1 MKNRETECLP
11 LADQPETHDPFDTV
25 GPAPP
30 LRAESFTP
38 RLTFK
43 VDEPWDQWGWAQ
55 PTEFLT
61 CPLYSAQ
68 KRDRTLLIQERLNT
82 NTNVHL
88 VVTGESLF
96 QYDGDVFA
104 LTVHKGRAGA
114 PVTFRLRDFVVEL
127 RGAGKV
133 KMGSRIKKKSLRVD
147 AVEETPILPAALP
160 TSRRKAR
167 PVDAVGGTAILP
179 AVQSIARLT
188 GFMLDFLVK
197 DEDTGEVE
205 YGYSGCLFDAA
216 TVLIDGEQVPVNDDI
231 ARRPDVSQLIF
242 SITLNPALSVLFEKN
257 RRTYLNPAMR
267 GAFST
272 SPLVLW
278 LYGFLRARSSPWD
291 LPLSYYREKSGATS
305 KPGEFRRLMKVA
317 RKRLKQAKIIYS
329 SRMVEGRL
337 HFDMKKPEKLVTS
350 GRRPRTAKKTS
361 AA

>member
-1 MKNRETECLP
+1 MSPCMKDRETECIP
-11 LADQPETHDPFDTV
+11 LADQPETHDPFDTAD
-25 GPAPP
+25 PTPP

-147 AVEETPILPAALP
+147 AVEETP
-160 TSRRKAR
+160 
-167 PVDAVGGTAILP
+167 ILP

-337 HFDMKKPEKLVTS
+337 HFDMKKLEKLVTS

>member
-1 MKNRETECLP
+1 MKNIETEHSP
-11 LADQPETHDPFDTV
+11 LAERMETLDSFEPVDGSQIGLNEEV
-25 GPAPP
+25 G
-30 LRAESFTP
+30 P
-38 RLTFK
+38 RLTFR

-55 PTEFLT
+55 PTEFLV
-61 CPLYSAQ
+61 CSLYSAQ

-104 LTVHKGRAGA
+104 LAVHKGRAGD

-133 KMGSRIKKKSLRVD
+133 KMGSRKRKKALPAD
-147 AVEETPILPAALP
+147 AVENTAILPAVQP
-160 TSRRKAR
+160 SSRRKSR
-167 PVDAVGGTAILP
+167 PIDSVGGTAILP

-188 GFMLDFLVK
+188 GFMVDFQVK
-197 DEDTGEVE
+197 DDDTGEIA

-231 ARRPDVSQLIF
+231 ARRPDVSRLIF
-242 SITLNPALSVLFEKN
+242 TVILNPTLSVLFQKT
-257 RRTYLNPAMR
+257 RRTYLNPALR
-267 GAFST
+267 GAFCT
-272 SPLVLW
+272 SPLVAW

-305 KPGEFRRLMKVA
+305 KPGEFTRLMKVA
-317 RKRLKQAKIIYS
+317 RKRLRQAKIIYS

-337 HFDMKKPEKLVTS
+337 HFDTKKPEKLVTS
-350 GRRPRTAKKTS
+350 GRRPSIAKKAS
-361 AA
+361 PP